1 MNENTM
7 NQIGKLA
14 SSLEKLSEEVRD
26 LTLEICRA
34 VSSITPAGDKTNKDE
49 VVKESSSETPKKM
62 PDKLPPA
69 SYEDVRGAM
78 SSLST
83 HGMKTE
89 ARALLAKYGV
99 KHLSDVKETD
109 YASLFADAKEL
120 LHG

>member
-1 MNENTM
+1 MNENIM
-7 NQIGKLA
+7 NQIGRLA
-14 SSLEKLSEEVRD
+14 TSLEKLSEEVRD

-34 VSSITPAGDKTNKDE
+34 ASTITAGDETKQDE
-49 VVKESSSETPKKM
+49 VVKEPSSETPKKKSE
-62 PDKLPPA
+62 KLPPA

-83 HGMKTE
+83 HGKKAE

-109 YASLFADAKEL
+109 YASLFAEAKEL

>member
-14 SSLEKLSEEVRD
+14 SSLEKLSDEVRD

-34 VSSITPAGDKTNKDE
+34 FSKDTPPADDYATE
-49 VVKESSSETPKKM
+49 VEAPAEPPKE
-62 PDKLPPA
+62 LPPA

>member
-14 SSLEKLSEEVRD
+14 SSLEKLSDEVRD

-34 VSSITPAGDKTNKDE
+34 LSKDTPPADDDATE
-49 VVKESSSETPKKM
+49 VEAPAEPPKE
-62 PDKLPPA
+62 LPPA
-69 SYEDVRGAM
+69 SYEEVRGAM
-78 SSLST
+78 ASLSSS
-83 HGMKTE
+83 GKKAE

-109 YASLFADAKEL
+109 YASLFAEAKEL